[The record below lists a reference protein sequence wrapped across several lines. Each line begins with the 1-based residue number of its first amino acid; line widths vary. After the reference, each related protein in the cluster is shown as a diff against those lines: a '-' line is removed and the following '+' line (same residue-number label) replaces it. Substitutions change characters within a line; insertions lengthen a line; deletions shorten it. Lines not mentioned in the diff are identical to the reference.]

1 MSAPVSW
8 NNDADTLIDTAGTKW
23 SRFMNEEKRGEWLG
37 AILSLLYEFNWPM
50 TEKEIFERSNRSSD
64 VEDLRTLLADL
75 KKSGLIS
82 DLVPGNW
89 KLTKKG
95 KELVRKSL
103 G

>member
-1 MSAPVSW
+1 
-8 NNDADTLIDTAGTKW
+8 
-23 SRFMNEEKRGEWLG
+23 MNEDKRAEWFG

-50 TEKEIFERSNRSSD
+50 TETEIFQRSNRSSNL
-64 VEDLRTLLADL
+64 EDMRSLLADL
-75 KKSGLIS
+75 KKSELIS
-82 DLVPGNW
+82 DPAPGNW